1 MQGSG
6 KDTGMLRHA
15 VSKLGAH
22 ILVVAIDKVGCARIK
37 HQEGYL
43 ARYR

>member
-22 ILVVAIDKVGCARIK
+22 IDKVGCARIK